1 MFQAKIC
8 RKRLYVAYLRREKQ
22 KSMNFKRIVPA
33 AVARWQAMVKKKE
46 IRYETEN
53 SQLLNKPVCRFVPE

>member
-1 MFQAKIC
+1 
-8 RKRLYVAYLRREKQ
+8 
-22 KSMNFKRIVPA
+22 MNFKRIVPA